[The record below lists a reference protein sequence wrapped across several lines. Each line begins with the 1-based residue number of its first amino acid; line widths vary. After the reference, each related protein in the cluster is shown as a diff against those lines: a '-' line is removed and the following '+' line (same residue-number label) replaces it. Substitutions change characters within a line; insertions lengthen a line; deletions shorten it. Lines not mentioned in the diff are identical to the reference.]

1 MSKKSPKQE
10 ETIGEKKARLSA
22 MQREREGMVAA
33 KIVIPELQEIAD
45 RAIEDE
51 LSGINWANMV
61 ADFGPGRT
69 STMLAAGKS
78 AAAGGSVLAEATATG
93 DVLARSQGTQKR
105 LKAGADVY
113 SASQEMGGTSEK
125 LLMDVEGVKG
135 RAAQKVAEQKIQT
148 ENIKRANIAKVA
160 GTTVGQGLKNIESG
174 GSFFTPASYDPSMNQ
189 GKGGQRKAESWRER
203 LSLGSLGPGYYRI
216 K

>member
-1 MSKKSPKQE
+1 MSKKPKKQE

-135 RAAQKVAEQKIQT
+135 RAAQKVAEQKIKT

-174 GSFFTPASYDPSMNQ
+174 GSFFTPASYDPAV
-189 GKGGQRKAESWRER
+189 GGQRKAESWRER

>member
-78 AAAGGSVLAEATATG
+78 AAAGGSVLAEAT
-93 DVLARSQGTQKR
+93 ARSQGTQKR